1 MAKNTEV
8 ESPSINL
15 LGAGTDIKGDIK
27 LNGDIRIDG
36 TLIGSVISKG
46 KVVIGSTG
54 RIEGEIV
61 CQNAD
66 ISGVVKANITVTEL
80 LSLKATARLNGDII
94 IGKFAVEPGA
104 TFSGTC
110 SMNTGNNIP
119 KESPFTE
126 KNEPAKTK
134 EPV

>member
-1 MAKNTEV
+1 M
-8 ESPSINL
+8 
-15 LGAGTDIKGDIK
+15 GAGTDFKGDIK

-36 TLIGSVISKG
+36 TLVGSVVSKG

-80 LSLKATARLNGDII
+80 LSLKSTARLNGDIV

-110 SMNTGNNIP
+110 SMNTGSNIS
-119 KESPFTE
+119 KETPLPE

-134 EPV
+134 E

>member
-36 TLIGSVISKG
+36 TLVGSVVSKG

-80 LSLKATARLNGDII
+80 LSLKSTARLNGDIV

-110 SMNTGNNIP
+110 SMNTGSNIS
-119 KESPFTE
+119 KETPFPE

-134 EPV
+134 ESV